1 MHLLLVSHLLGRY
14 MILVI
19 FPTPVEPLLVPLPEV
34 VVYFLMKPCHDALLV
49 FDLLPSHCQYPV
61 EWLTLCANMS
71 DTTLLNNLG

>member
-34 VVYFLMKPCHDALLV
+34 VVYSLIKVKAVPLEGIAPTGQGPGIERIV
-49 FDLLPSHCQYPV
+49 S
-61 EWLTLCANMS
+61 
-71 DTTLLNNLG
+71 